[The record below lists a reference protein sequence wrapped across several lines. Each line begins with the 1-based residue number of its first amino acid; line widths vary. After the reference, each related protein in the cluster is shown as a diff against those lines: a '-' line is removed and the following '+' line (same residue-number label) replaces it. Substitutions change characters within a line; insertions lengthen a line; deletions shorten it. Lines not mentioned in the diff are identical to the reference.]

1 MSAES
6 SSSATFSLSDLWE
19 SAPSGAGVFQP
30 VNVANVP
37 EPARRY
43 LEHAIAPTTRLA
55 SAVRLRMHGEIRLGR
70 WLPFSAEQVIHAER
84 GFVWSAT
91 VRLLGIPSFR
101 GFDRLVD
108 GEGAMR
114 WKLLGIIPVVTGS
127 GRDITRSALGRVEA
141 ESLWLPSVLVRHE
154 VRWTALDSR
163 HAAVRFGGQPDATPV
178 EFAIDQRGRLE
189 SVKMQRWGNPG
200 GGAFRLADFGGVMEG
215 EGTFGGYTI
224 PTRVRVGWHFGSSQF
239 ESDGEFFR
247 ATIDDATY
255 R

>member
-1 MSAES
+1 
-6 SSSATFSLSDLWE
+6 
-19 SAPSGAGVFQP
+19 
-30 VNVANVP
+30 
-37 EPARRY
+37 
-43 LEHAIAPTTRLA
+43 
-55 SAVRLRMHGEIRLGR
+55 MHGEIKLGR
-70 WLPFSAEQVIHAER
+70 WLPFSAEQVIHSER
-84 GFVWSAT
+84 EFIWGAT
-91 VRLLGIPSFR
+91 VRLLGVPIVR

-114 WKLLGIIPVVTGS
+114 WKLLGVIPVVTGS
-127 GRDITRSALGRVEA
+127 GPDITRSATGREEA
-141 ESLWLPSVLVRHE
+141 ESLWLLLVLVRRE

-163 HAAVRFGGQPDATPV
+163 HAAVTLSGRPDAAPV
-178 EFAIDQRGRLE
+178 EFAIDSNGRLE

-200 GGAFRLADFGGVMEG
+200 GGAFRLVDFGGLMET

-224 PTRVRVGWHFGSSQF
+224 PTRVRVGWYFGSPRF